1 MRGPKPVL
9 IKTGSFSSHPTTQ
22 NKKEVQTRL
31 EKKKLNVKL
40 NVVRTS
46 RTCTKR
52 LLF

>member
-9 IKTGSFSSHPTTQ
+9 ILKRVRFHPIPEQ
-22 NKKEVQTRL
+22 KEVQTRL
-31 EKKKLNVKL
+31 EKKKL